1 MICLMNRWRDI
12 EMERLN
18 AAMAPAPV
26 RPVKVLQFGEGNF
39 LRAFV
44 DYMIDIANEKSDFN
58 GSVALVK
65 PIQMGTLFPAFKEQ
79 DYRYTVMLRGLV
91 DGQAVEQTRV
101 VTSVSDAVDAYADY
115 ARYADYAKLP
125 SLRFIVSNT
134 TEAGIV
140 LDETDEFS
148 LCPPKSYPGKLTKF
162 LFERAEAFDYAQDKG
177 LIILPVELIDDNG
190 IMLKKC
196 VKALAKQWALG
207 EKFEQWLETAC
218 VFTSTLVDRIVT
230 GYPRGEDQAIWE
242 KLGYQD
248 NLLDTAEPFGLWVIE
263 SPRDLS
269 DELPLPQCGLPVI
282 YTDNQ
287 KPYKQRKVRILN
299 GAHTSFVPAAFQ
311 LSLIHI

>member
-1 MICLMNRWRDI
+1 
-12 EMERLN
+12 MEGHRN
-18 AAMAPAPV
+18 GTFECCDGARACPPGQGAAV
-26 RPVKVLQFGEGNF
+26 REGNF

-91 DGQAVEQTRV
+91 DGQSVEQTRV

-115 ARYADYAKLP
+115 ARYADYAVAVAALHRQQHDR
-125 SLRFIVSNT
+125 SRHR
-134 TEAGIV
+134 AGRDGRV
-140 LDETDEFS
+140 L

-263 SPRDLS
+263 SPATFPTNCPCRSAGCPSSTLIIRS
-269 DELPLPQCGLPVI
+269 PTSSARCESSTARTRPSSPLP
-282 YTDNQ
+282 
-287 KPYKQRKVRILN
+287 
-299 GAHTSFVPAAFQ
+299 SSAAST
-311 LSLIHI
+311 LCWTR

>member
-1 MICLMNRWRDI
+1 
-12 EMERLN
+12 MERLN

-190 IMLKKC
+190 IMLKS
-196 VKALAKQWALG
+196 ASRRWQSSGRWARSSSSGWRRRACSPPRL
-207 EKFEQWLETAC
+207 LTA
-218 VFTSTLVDRIVT
+218 S
-230 GYPRGEDQAIWE
+230 
-242 KLGYQD
+242 
-248 NLLDTAEPFGLWVIE
+248 
-263 SPRDLS
+263 
-269 DELPLPQCGLPVI
+269 
-282 YTDNQ
+282 
-287 KPYKQRKVRILN
+287 
-299 GAHTSFVPAAFQ
+299 
-311 LSLIHI
+311 

>member
-1 MICLMNRWRDI
+1 
-12 EMERLN
+12 MERLN

-162 LFERAEAFDYAQDKG
+162 LFERAEAFDYAQGKG

-196 VKALAKQWALG
+196 VKTLAKQWALG
-207 EKFEQWLETAC
+207 EKFERWLETAC

-230 GYPRGEDQAIWE
+230 GYPRGEDQSIWE

-248 NLLDTAEPFGLWVIE
+248 NLLDTAEPFGLWSSNPPATFPTNCPCRSAGCPSSILIIRSLTSSARCE
-263 SPRDLS
+263 SSTARTRPS
-269 DELPLPQCGLPVI
+269 SPLPSS
-282 YTDNQ
+282 
-287 KPYKQRKVRILN
+287 
-299 GAHTSFVPAAFQ
+299 AAMTSCWTR
-311 LSLIHI
+311 

>member
-1 MICLMNRWRDI
+1 
-12 EMERLN
+12 MERLN

-101 VTSVSDAVDAYADY
+101 VTSVADAVDAYADY

-162 LFERAEAFDYAQDKG
+162 LEAFDYAQDKG

-230 GYPRGEDQAIWE
+230 GYPRGEDQAIWAIRTTCWTPLNPSVCGSSNPPATFPTNCPCRSAGCPSSTLIIRSLTSSARCE
-242 KLGYQD
+242 SSTARTRPSS
-248 NLLDTAEPFGLWVIE
+248 LLPSSA
-263 SPRDLS
+263 
-269 DELPLPQCGLPVI
+269 
-282 YTDNQ
+282 
-287 KPYKQRKVRILN
+287 
-299 GAHTSFVPAAFQ
+299 AMTSCWTR
-311 LSLIHI
+311 